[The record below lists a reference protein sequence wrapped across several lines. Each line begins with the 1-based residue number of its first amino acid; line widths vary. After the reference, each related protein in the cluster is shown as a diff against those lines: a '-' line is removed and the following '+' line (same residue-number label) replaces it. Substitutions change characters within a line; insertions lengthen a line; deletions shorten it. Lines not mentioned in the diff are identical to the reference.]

1 MDILPEGTLYN
12 IMVSGYSTTVLY
24 MSDMTNISVING
36 QVHATSSV
44 YRWFLY
50 KMDGKITFTTWI
62 NGVKNQKFML
72 HDELSIKLCKYLMNK
87 DNVNNKRFADIV
99 KVLLDI

>member
-36 QVHATSSV
+36 QIYASSSV
-44 YRWFLY
+44 YR
-50 KMDGKITFTTWI
+50 
-62 NGVKNQKFML
+62 
-72 HDELSIKLCKYLMNK
+72 
-87 DNVNNKRFADIV
+87 
-99 KVLLDI
+99 